1 MELIFSGWFQILTR
15 HQLKPKGLHMFKKIL
30 LAINPSPLCQC
41 AADAAFN
48 LSRQLEAELII
59 FHACNLPS
67 HSWLDKNVILE
78 PDKLNHIKNKIAD
91 YYGDKL
97 DDLPQYSI
105 QVAPGV
111 VHEEILHAARREKA
125 DLIIMGPHSVAEEET
140 RNQMWGMLSSTVQK
154 VSQASFFPLM
164 TVSQEPSSALPS
176 RIVFATDFSTPSRS
190 ALNFACRMTR
200 AFNAHLHVFH
210 VLDMGLC
217 YPNPAYYQNDMSEF
231 IQKSLKKREWEYT
244 PLLKDISYSFE
255 AWEGTPYVEILK
267 FARWHKADAIIM
279 AHHSRKVDSR
289 SAVIGATASQVALT
303 PSCPTF
309 IINYKVES
317 CT

>member
-1 MELIFSGWFQILTR
+1 
-15 HQLKPKGLHMFKKIL
+15 MFKKIL

-48 LSRQLEAELII
+48 LSRQLNAELII
-59 FHACNLPS
+59 FHACNLPC

-78 PDKLNHIKNKIAD
+78 SEKLNSIKKNIAD
-91 YYGDKL
+91 FYGEKL
-97 DDLPQYSI
+97 NNLPAYSI
-105 QVAPGV
+105 QVAPGI

-125 DLIIMGPHSVAEEET
+125 DLIIMGPHSVAEDEQ
-140 RNQMWGMLSSTVQK
+140 RNQMWGMLSSTVQR
-154 VSQASFFPLM
+154 VTQASFFPVM
-164 TVSQEPSSALPS
+164 TVSQEPSVQSNWPS

-190 ALNFACRMTR
+190 ALNFACRMSR
-200 AFNAHLHVFH
+200 AFDAHLHIFH

-217 YPNPAYYQNDMSEF
+217 YPNPDYYQIDMTQA
-231 IQKSLKKREWEYT
+231 IQRSIKKMEWEYT
-244 PLLKDISYSFE
+244 PLLKGTNYSFE

-267 FARWHKADAIIM
+267 YARWKEADAIIM
-279 AHHSRKVDSR
+279 AHHSRKVDTR

-309 IINYKVES
+309 IINYKVEP
-317 CT
+317 CL